1 VKYKEFISELG
12 QGKIAQ
18 AYLFEG
24 EENYLK
30 EEALG
35 KLKEKIIPPQYINFN
50 YEIFFGKDS
59 SSTEIIESLWT
70 LPFNGKYRLIVVKE
84 ADKLK
89 EKDKEALRKYLDNQ
103 VNTSCLV
110 CMGEKF
116 DKRKKFYRAFLKRG
130 KIVSFYPLWNN
141 EVIEWIKRKV
151 EKEGKKISPRA
162 ILYLKDKIGN
172 DLYSLTKEIEKLV
185 IFVHPETTIK
195 EEDIQEI
202 TREGKEK
209 GVFDLTRA
217 FREKN
222 LMLSLSILSE
232 LLERGED
239 PLGIH
244 SLLTRE
250 VRILLRIKAKGGNIS
265 PREASPIIFSRGYY
279 SNFYTDIAS
288 EYIRA
293 SKNFSIPELI
303 KDYEY
308 LVKAEFSIKRGKEEA
323 KASVEK
329 LILRLL
335 SRENNFSR
343 EA

>member
-1 VKYKEFISELG
+1 MKYKEFISELE

-24 EENYLK
+24 KENYLK

-35 KLKEKIIPPQYINFN
+35 KLKEKIILPQYINFN
-50 YEIFFGKDS
+50 YEIFSGKDS
-59 SSTEIIESLWT
+59 SSTEIMESLWT

-89 EKDKEALRKYLDNQ
+89 EKDKEFLRKYLDNP

-110 CMGEKF
+110 CIGEKF
-116 DKRKKFYRAFLKRG
+116 DKRKKFYRAFLKKG
-130 KIVSFYPLWNN
+130 KVISFYPLWNN

-162 ILYLKDKIGN
+162 ILYLKDKIGS
-172 DLYSLTKEIEKLV
+172 DLYLLSREIEKLV
-185 IFVHPETTIK
+185 IFIHPETTIK

-202 TREGKEK
+202 ASEGKGK

-250 VRILLRIKAKGGNIS
+250 VRILLRIKAKGGNLS
-265 PREASPIIFSRGYY
+265 PQEVFPFIFSRGYY
-279 SNFYTDIAS
+279 SNFYTDIVS

-303 KDYEY
+303 KNYEY
-308 LVKAEFSIKRGKEEA
+308 LVEAEFSIKRGREEA
-323 KASVEK
+323 KSSVEK

-335 SRENNFSR
+335 SRKANSSR
-343 EA
+343 K